1 MKARLGNFFSSA
13 PILSPSAP
21 PPRTILK
28 ISLTPSTPAGL
39 ASSHVLRYVPYFP
52 VRETSL
58 CLSNNIRWN
67 LGCKIWSEHW
77 SFYFCC
83 VPAGQNMKTNRG
95 DIKRSA
101 APSQSSIRD
110 SPLIQ
115 VILNIPNFILCGFQ
129 LLSYCC
135 IHKVKREQKTEL
147 VFIWM
152 CLKCSRC
159 LYYFV

>member
-13 PILSPSAP
+13 PILSPSA

-83 VPAGQNMKTNRG
+83 VPAGQTMKTNRG

-101 APSQSSIRD
+101 APFQSSIRD

-129 LLSYCC
+129 LLSYYC

-147 VFIWM
+147 VFI
-152 CLKCSRC
+152 
-159 LYYFV
+159 